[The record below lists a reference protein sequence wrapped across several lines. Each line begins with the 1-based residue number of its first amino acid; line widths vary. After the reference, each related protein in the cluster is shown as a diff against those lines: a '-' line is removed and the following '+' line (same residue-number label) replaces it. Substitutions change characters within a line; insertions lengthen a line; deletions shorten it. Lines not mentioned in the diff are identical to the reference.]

1 MRDHWLTHKFEKN
14 PPANAESLGFIFVD
28 DKFQLIICA
37 IAKVA
42 NATMKTIFAQLYN
55 KTWRGEDVSMTD
67 LNFKGK

>member
-1 MRDHWLTHKFEKN
+1 MRDYCLTHKFEKN

-37 IAKVA
+37 IVKVA
-42 NATMKTIFAQLYN
+42 SATM

>member
-1 MRDHWLTHKFEKN
+1 MRDYWLTHKFEKN
-14 PPANAESLGFIFVD
+14 PPAKAESLGFIFVD
-28 DKFQLIICA
+28 DKFQIIIFA

-42 NATMKTIFAQLYN
+42 STTMKMTFAQLYN